1 MKTIWKFPIK
11 VGDIITIEMP
21 LYSQVL
27 TIQSQFDEPMMWA
40 LVDPKQIKETRYFEV
55 FGTGH
60 SVPDLDA
67 TKQRNYIN
75 TFQVHGGSL
84 IFHLFELSRNFDAV
98 IKSQNSG
105 LIGVTEQ

>member
-1 MKTIWKFPIK
+1 MSKTIWKFPIT
-11 VGDIITIEMP
+11 VGDIVKIEMP
-21 LYSQVL
+21 LYAEIL

-40 LVDPKQIKETRYFEV
+40 LVDPKQIKEIRYFEV

-60 SVPDLDA
+60 SVPDLDND
-67 TKQRNYIN
+67 KKRKYIN

-98 IKSQNSG
+98 KKSQNFG
-105 LIGVTEQ
+105 LIGVVE